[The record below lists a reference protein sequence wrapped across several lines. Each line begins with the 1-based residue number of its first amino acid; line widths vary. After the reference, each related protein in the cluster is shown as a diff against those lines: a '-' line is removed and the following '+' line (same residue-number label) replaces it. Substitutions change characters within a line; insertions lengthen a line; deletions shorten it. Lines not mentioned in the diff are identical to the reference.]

1 MISTETMQVLE
12 ERGFDSVD
20 EYLEDLA
27 DETGHDIESVHMLYS
42 MLGETELFD
51 GLVTSLQDM

>member
-27 DETGHDIESVHMLYS
+27 DETGHDIETVYMLYS